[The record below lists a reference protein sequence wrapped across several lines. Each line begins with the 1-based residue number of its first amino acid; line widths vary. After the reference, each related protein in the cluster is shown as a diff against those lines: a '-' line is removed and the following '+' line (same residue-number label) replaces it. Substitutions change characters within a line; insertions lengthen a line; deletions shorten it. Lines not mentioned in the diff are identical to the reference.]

1 MTMTTSAASDVG
13 RAAATVHARSSCCR
27 CRGCAHALWCVVD
40 VAVSTAVESDG
51 WRQVADRAR
60 RVGRMLRL
68 GEALYSV
75 ARDVGAGMAL
85 LVACQQVG
93 ADEALAA
100 AIDVAGEDFFRG
112 VCTVR
117 TRDIKI

>member
-1 MTMTTSAASDVG
+1 
-13 RAAATVHARSSCCR
+13 
-27 CRGCAHALWCVVD
+27 
-40 VAVSTAVESDG
+40 
-51 WRQVADRAR
+51 
-60 RVGRMLRL
+60 MLRL